1 MCFEAPPVP
10 APQNEHAKRTN
21 ELFTV
26 FYEEL
31 GKWPWEVIS
40 FGPRK
45 WGQKL
50 VSGFTR
56 LLSVDLPKTDGVTLE
71 QLIDF
76 LHDHSA
82 DHTMPQYRY
91 QLSMKLIAKATKWL
105 ADKRELPSAQ
115 PHDSDSDSD
124 SDGSILNEPQNV
136 TRNKARARALHTDTR
151 TAPIRT
157 ARKRPIDYSERRY
170 FQLHNVDGPEDDGAE
185 DGGNEEI
192 QEEVELEPA
201 EPPAKKRLMVFFNFS
216 PENTQEL
223 SKLMGDYITGPGNP
237 RNGNGNVEASRH
249 SIPQRNAPGAGEKRL
264 LDTPNQSLNE
274 VQLAYAEHLKREIM
288 KLEEDI
294 SRTEANISN
303 SSRRR
308 VGYLET
314 VRSSA
319 EALEQATKEATKAS
333 QVVQH
338 ARARCEADAQV
349 VEELRRISSDN
360 PGILTAEIVQ
370 NIEKNTPAQKEKREA
385 ELNLRNKEKR
395 LNDLRTKTQMA
406 EANVDPLNSKI
417 SELSDVLHA
426 KKNARRSLVA
436 IHRLVAMGGKELKET
451 LGEKGLEEWAK
462 EQNRSER

>member
-1 MCFEAPPVP
+1 MCYEAPPVP
-10 APQNEHAKRTN
+10 APENEHAKRTN

-40 FGPRK
+40 FGPRR

-136 TRNKARARALHTDTR
+136 THNKARARALHTDTR
-151 TAPIRT
+151 TA
-157 ARKRPIDYSERRY
+157 
-170 FQLHNVDGPEDDGAE
+170 HDGAE

-216 PENTQEL
+216 PEKTQEL
-223 SKLMGDYITGPGNP
+223 SKLMGDYITGPGNL
-237 RNGNGNVEASRH
+237 RNGSGNVEASRH
-249 SIPQRNAPGAGEKRL
+249 SIPQRNALGAGEKRL

-274 VQLAYAEHLKREIM
+274 VQLAYAEHLKREIA

-294 SRTEANISN
+294 SRTEASISN

-349 VEELRRISSDN
+349 VEELRRMSSDN

-395 LNDLRTKTQMA
+395 LNDLRTKIQMS

>member
-151 TAPIRT
+151 TA
-157 ARKRPIDYSERRY
+157 
-170 FQLHNVDGPEDDGAE
+170 HDGAE